1 MPFQQGSGEDEKP
14 KSVTF
19 PEDQVKPR
27 SRLRSAT
34 ESSVLTEPT
43 QDMAGV
49 ILHRSPEQIA
59 DSSSSL
65 KISSPK
71 ISLEQHLGASD
82 GFPPANCVVANH
94 ASAFSAGEIQFQ
106 SSSTTLALPPLPKR
120 SSAPPLSRSAV
131 SEARPT
137 SVPSAGSLLV
147 PQPFSPLATTT
158 TPTTLSPSEQITET
172 PTNDKGVPSTALLTK
187 RSLSVAAVPTP
198 SSISLRS
205 FESGI
210 HRVDSK
216 DAGES
221 DSSGVTT
228 SMGGNKGKRTTD
240 RKKPTISLFKSIKSM
255 FNQQSHHGDRS
266 ASLMPSSPSSQLSP
280 LSPLS
285 PGQSSPLAASAPVP
299 SSGAKSSSF
308 GLRHRSSIVA
318 APLIRSQT
326 METSSGLSSPGQGH
340 SPSSTMAIALKPAGA
355 DHSAEMTVCR
365 ICDEEI
371 LLSLLDRHSE
381 TCKLQH
387 ECSQTLESCNH
398 ALGKLSSCV
407 WQRRE
412 LIEAMNRPYVDY
424 HSVKDAEKIQTLSEK
439 ACLVSESNPRQAIR
453 KLEKYFHRVN
463 HILHESKKAA
473 YDDELFGI
481 SKKIEHVIGEK
492 LATMQTIQDQLTL
505 LANRD
510 ALQDANSTG
519 IVPRSQSASAISSQ
533 SDQQAAPTSFWGGR
547 KNKKS
552 KTKDGIIRSTKPPLP
567 LQSSQTMTGLAG
579 KKINPNAWANHGSFS
594 SHMRRESTG
603 SNYSAHG
610 KKSTSICFSTWQSN

>member
-14 KSVTF
+14 KSVTS

-27 SRLRSAT
+27 SQLRSAS
-34 ESSVLTEPT
+34 ESSVSAEPT
-43 QDMAGV
+43 EDIAAA
-49 ILHRSPEQIA
+49 ILHCSPEQTP
-59 DSSSSL
+59 DSSLSL

-82 GFPPANCVVANH
+82 GFPPANCVVASH

-106 SSSTTLALPPLPKR
+106 SSNTTLALPPLPKR
-120 SSAPPLSRSAV
+120 SSAPPLSRSTV
-131 SEARPT
+131 SETRPT
-137 SVPSAGSLLV
+137 SIPSAGSLLV

-158 TPTTLSPSEQITET
+158 TPTALTPSEQAMET
-172 PTNDKGVPSTALLTK
+172 PTEDKGVPSTALLAK

-205 FESGI
+205 FEYGI
-210 HRVDSK
+210 HRVDSR

-228 SMGGNKGKRTTD
+228 SIGGNKAKRTTD
-240 RKKPTISLFKSIKSM
+240 RKKPTVSLFKSIKSM

-285 PGQSSPLAASAPVP
+285 PAQSSPLAASAPVP
-299 SSGAKSSSF
+299 SSGAKSSSS
-308 GLRHRSSIVA
+308 GLRHRASIVS
-318 APLIRSQT
+318 APFIRSQT
-326 METSSGLSSPGQGH
+326 MEASSGVSSPGQGH
-340 SPSSTMAIALKPAGA
+340 SPSSTMAIALKQAGA

-398 ALGKLSSCV
+398 ALGKLRSCV

-412 LIEAMNRPYVDY
+412 LIEAMNRPYMDY
-424 HSVKDAEKIQTLSEK
+424 HIVKDAEKIQALSDK

-453 KLEKYFHRVN
+453 KLEKYLHKVN
-463 HILHESKKAA
+463 HILHESKAA
-473 YDDELFGI
+473 YDEELFSI
-481 SKKIEHVIGEK
+481 SKKIAHVIREK
-492 LATMQTIQDQLTL
+492 LAAMQTIQDLLTL
-505 LANRD
+505 LASRD
-510 ALQDANSTG
+510 AMQDANSTS

-533 SDQQAAPTSFWGGR
+533 SDHQVAPTSFWGGR

-552 KTKDGIIRSTKPPLP
+552 KTKDGIVRSAKTPLL
-567 LQSSQTMTGLAG
+567 LQSSQTMTGIAG
-579 KKINPNAWANHGSFS
+579 KKINPKACANHGSFS

-603 SNYSAHG
+603 SNYSAQG
-610 KKSTSICFSTWQSN
+610 KKITSIFFSAWQPN